1 MLMLVVTAC
10 QTRQLEAI
18 VVDASSKLQL
28 MAGQTAYGGIM
39 EDWFQIRNQCLIH
52 VGVAPQLCGFV
63 MKNNLRFEQFRLG
76 EYTGPAEMRPF
87 FPDFHIHQ

>member
-28 MAGQTAYGGIM
+28 MAGQTAYGRIM
-39 EDWFQIRNQCLIH
+39 ED
-52 VGVAPQLCGFV
+52 
-63 MKNNLRFEQFRLG
+63 
-76 EYTGPAEMRPF
+76 
-87 FPDFHIHQ
+87 